1 MKYYKFL
8 YFILFSFIFNFN
20 IISQN
25 NPKEILNVINDG
37 QEEVILYDDKSWEFA
52 SVVTRKNILKTNK
65 FAGKELEVPLSLI
78 SFTRVTCAFIAKAL
92 VNANNSSNCFFIILS
107 FKI

>member
-8 YFILFSFIFNFN
+8 YFILFSFIFNFS

-52 SVVTRKNILKTNK
+52 SVVTRKNILKTFPTAMP
-65 FAGKELEVPLSLI
+65 FAVINNLRMWRTDHRTKIARQILNCSEKMELRS
-78 SFTRVTCAFIAKAL
+78 SSSGT
-92 VNANNSSNCFFIILS
+92 SNC
-107 FKI
+107 